1 MAQRL
6 SISNKQKVL
15 FGAGI
20 FLGLTGLGI
29 GIYQSRKRKKKEPRQ
44 KAARQTKKKQ
54 QV

>member
-15 FGAGI
+15 FSAGI

-29 GIYQSRKRKKKEPRQ
+29 GIYQARKKKKKMLQQ
-44 KAARQTKKKQ
+44 KATQQTKKK
-54 QV
+54 